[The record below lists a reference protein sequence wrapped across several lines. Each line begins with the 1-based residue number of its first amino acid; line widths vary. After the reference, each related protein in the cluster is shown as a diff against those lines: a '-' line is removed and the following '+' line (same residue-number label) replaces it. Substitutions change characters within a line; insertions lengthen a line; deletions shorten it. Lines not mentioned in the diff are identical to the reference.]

1 MTSGSTSTGVC
12 EREHDYEHSR
22 RWHRTTL
29 KGLRAGLWVVQGL
42 LALTFVGTGIWKVA
56 TPISKLATMIPWAGQ
71 VSPRLLYA
79 TAAFDILGGLG
90 VVLPS
95 LTRIKPGLIVL
106 AALGCVA
113 LQASAIVFHFSR
125 GEAAN
130 TPFNF
135 LLVALALF
143 VFWGRRSKAAISP
156 RA

>member
-1 MTSGSTSTGVC
+1 MFN
-12 EREHDYEHSR
+12 SR
-22 RWHRTTL
+22 VEPTINRL
-29 KGLRAGLWVVQGL
+29 GIGLWIVQSL
-42 LALTFVGTGIWKVA
+42 LALIFVGTGIWKLA
-56 TPISKLATMIPWAGQ
+56 TPVSALAAMIPWAGQ
-71 VSPRLLYA
+71 VSPGLLYS
-79 TAAFDILGGLG
+79 TAVFDILGGLG
-90 VVLPS
+90 VLLPS
-95 LTRIKPGLIVL
+95 ATRIRPVLTVL

-143 VFWGRRSKAAISP
+143 VAWGRSSSVPISP